1 MTVADDLTGRRH
13 RVPGAALLMPGRQA
27 AAPGPRS
34 GDPRQRKRQSALLS
48 PPLSPPLSPLSLNDL
63 SNDLAPAAFLIDHFS
78 TVSAS
83 ARQPVS
89 IERKKSV
96 VDVKDIFFS
105 FFFFF
110 PLWNLFF
117 SFFPLLFI
125 LSFHLISR
133 WHFIVANDQ
142 MNPVS
147 MSGASVVGVE
157 GFPPPIPSPPPPLC
171 TPLITIISTIQSK
184 RNHRS
189 FEFIFRI

>member
-89 IERKKSV
+89 IERKKNV

-105 FFFFF
+105 FFFFSA
-110 PLWNLFF
+110 LESFF

>member
-1 MTVADDLTGRRH
+1 MTRVSGSGNRRCCRHRCRHRCRHCRLTTCRMIWHRQLSSSTISRLFQHPLVNQCQSSGRR
-13 RVPGAALLMPGRQA
+13 A
-27 AAPGPRS
+27 S
-34 GDPRQRKRQSALLS
+34 
-48 PPLSPPLSPLSLNDL
+48 
-63 SNDLAPAAFLIDHFS
+63 S
-78 TVSAS
+78 TS
-83 ARQPVS
+83 
-89 IERKKSV
+89 KT
-96 VDVKDIFFS
+96 FS
-105 FFFFF
+105 FLSFFF
-110 PLWNLFF
+110 PLWNRFF